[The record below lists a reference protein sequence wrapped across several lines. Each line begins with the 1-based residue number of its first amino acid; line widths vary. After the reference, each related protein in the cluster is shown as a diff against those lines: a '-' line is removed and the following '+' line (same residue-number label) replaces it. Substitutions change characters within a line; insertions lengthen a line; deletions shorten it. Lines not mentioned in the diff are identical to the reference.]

1 MAESAVTITERKMQG
16 ISNAVLYESVT
27 ALTPKREASTV
38 SRRKPVT
45 LATIVKTMTTSIDF
59 ESDFT
64 LSFVSFSF
72 NMRHL

>member
-45 LATIVKTMTTSIDF
+45 LATIVTSIDF